1 MKNDTDK
8 WLFKEVKKK
17 AVKNPFPVQVKT
29 NQGGAPGQLPAAAS
43 CKSLINI
50 NS

>member
-1 MKNDTDK
+1 MKKDTDK

-29 NQGGAPGQLPAAAS
+29 SQGGASGQSPAAAS
-43 CKSLINI
+43 WKSLINI
-50 NS
+50 DS